1 MFFKRLKKIKK
12 KKIGFTKSIL
22 VINFVFIISQLIN
35 GLRRIMSFFWPLTD
49 LLACKNSFSYIF
61 KTSVA
66 FLSVNASIN
75 FVVFIFFNTIFKKDV
90 KKLWILI
97 TKKKN
102 KVNIQKSNSLETD
115 CWIIQNFTLYEHF
128 LFSNFLATIFFFT
141 LILIFKMFFEKIFG
155 TPNYGIPVV
164 HLIRWINWINK
175 KTVSVIR
182 EIVIL
187 LFI

>member
-115 CWIIQNFTLYEHF
+115 C
-128 LFSNFLATIFFFT
+128 
-141 LILIFKMFFEKIFG
+141 
-155 TPNYGIPVV
+155 
-164 HLIRWINWINK
+164 
-175 KTVSVIR
+175 
-182 EIVIL
+182 
-187 LFI
+187 